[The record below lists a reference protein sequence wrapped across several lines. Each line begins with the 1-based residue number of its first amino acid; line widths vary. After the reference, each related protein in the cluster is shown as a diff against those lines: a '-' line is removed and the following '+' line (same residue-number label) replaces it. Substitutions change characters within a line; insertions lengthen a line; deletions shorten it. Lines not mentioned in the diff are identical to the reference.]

1 MFGLD
6 PKHFPLAWLPT
17 FMAVNDGLLCW
28 VVRVLRVG
36 HWKKQQNIQVRRK
49 HSYKSA
55 ISTTQKY
62 LIIGDQ
68 VNLIFI

>member
-36 HWKKQQNIQVRRK
+36 HWKKQQKCHLNNTEIPHYWRSSEP
-49 HSYKSA
+49 HIHL
-55 ISTTQKY
+55 ISM
-62 LIIGDQ
+62 
-68 VNLIFI
+68 N